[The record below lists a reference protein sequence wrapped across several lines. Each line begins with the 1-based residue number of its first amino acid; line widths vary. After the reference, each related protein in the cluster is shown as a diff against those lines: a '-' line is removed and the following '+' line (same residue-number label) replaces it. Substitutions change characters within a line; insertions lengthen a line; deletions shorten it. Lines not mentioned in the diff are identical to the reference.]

1 LIVTARIV
9 AFRLV
14 PVAGLLACALALAG
28 CGASAPPAAPS
39 TAAAPTPAGTP
50 VTTGGA
56 PPIAAD
62 GTDYAACRDGSCSVE
77 VRAGTTITFDPSLR
91 VSSFRVVSIEGDRI
105 SLASEYPSGGSGRT
119 STGSGGSGQVNGVGY
134 RVLDV
139 SGGTAVLEFEPA

>member
-14 PVAGLLACALALAG
+14 PVAGLLACVLALAG
-28 CGASAPPAAPS
+28 CGSSAQPATPS
-39 TAAAPTPAGTP
+39 TAAAPTPAGVP

-56 PPIAAD
+56 PPTATD